1 MAQIKYAGN
10 LASGT
15 FELVEEDKKSPNEPK
30 KQKPDTDK
38 PKLIFSKEDLE
49 LLQVLEEYK

>member
-10 LASGT
+10 LASST

-30 KQKPDTDK
+30 KQKPDTGK
-38 PKLIFSKEDLE
+38 PKLILSKEDLE